1 MKWKWIETGVDKF
14 QVLNPNHISSSSHES
29 HRRTDLSLP
38 KRNDQV
44 GCIGSSD
51 LVILTLAFLGFEKHF
66 FNLCDKKKQF
76 STFNGQITRKLCWAY
91 LVLKNIQNVAC
102 GKCHLPQW
110 QQWLKVLKTKERK
123 KAPKKRNTEAII
135 KEDNADPLFNSNTAP
150 NVIRCVERNGDT
162 CSCETHCFTITMCV
176 IKSTN
181 PKSISISLILW
192 LLEVGDF
199 VMPKSV

>member
-1 MKWKWIETGVDKF
+1 MDSTGPPPPSTRFSK
-14 QVLNPNHISSSSHES
+14 
-29 HRRTDLSLP
+29 
-38 KRNDQV
+38 
-44 GCIGSSD
+44 
-51 LVILTLAFLGFEKHF
+51 TL

-76 STFNGQITRKLCWAY
+76 STFNGQVTRKLCWAY
-91 LVLKNIQNVAC
+91 LGLKNIQNVAC

-123 KAPKKRNTEAII
+123 KAPKKLNTEGII

-150 NVIRCVERNGDT
+150 NVFRCVKRNGDT

-176 IKSTN
+176 IKSTH

-192 LLEVGDF
+192 LLGSWRLCHAQINLRHAQSGPAFTDSSPPQHPRVYLSF
-199 VMPKSV
+199 LKKKNKNSCNYWMLWWI